1 MYALDYFKRRLH
13 HFGLLDG
20 DHAVLADLLHG
31 FGNDAANLLVGVG
44 TDCADLG
51 DHAALHLARE
61 PLNLSEGN
69 FNGIID
75 AAIERHR
82 ACAGGYRSH
91 AFTEIAWASTVAV
104 VPSPA
109 TSEVLDATSRTICAP
124 MFSSGSRS
132 SISFATLTA
141 SFVMMGE
148 PNTGDRGSRDSETV
162 VGVFERWRN
171 TRTHGRSADL
181 DVVPPGA
188 TSRGTAIS
196 VAGSTRISFGRAAV
210 VAGVVPVSHTI
221 HVRCRPDYEGRKRL
235 ADTVS
240 LA

>member
-1 MYALDYFKRRLH
+1 MHALDYFKRRLH
-13 HFGLLDG
+13 HFGLLAG

-109 TSEVLDATSRTICAP
+109 TSEVWTQPRAP
-124 MFSSGSRS
+124 SVHPCSQ
-132 SISFATLTA
+132 
-141 SFVMMGE
+141 V
-148 PNTGDRGSRDSETV
+148 D
-162 VGVFERWRN
+162 
-171 TRTHGRSADL
+171 
-181 DVVPPGA
+181 PGA
-188 TSRGTAIS
+188 RSPLQHSRHLS
-196 VAGSTRISFGRAAV
+196 
-210 VAGVVPVSHTI
+210 
-221 HVRCRPDYEGRKRL
+221 
-235 ADTVS
+235 
-240 LA
+240 